1 MIIQRS
7 DQRRFQVNEKKRILI
22 VDDESCVREL
32 LVHFLN
38 NKGYDCIQA
47 ENAQCALNI
56 LHQKNIPIIISD
68 IRMPGLD
75 GIGFL
80 QEVKQKEPFTEVIM
94 ATALTETSTAVEA
107 MRQGAYDYVVK
118 PFDLKTVETSVRRA
132 FERRQLLIE
141 NKEYHDRLEEKVQ
154 EKTSELVE
162 KNTQLRLLF
171 LNTIQSLVQTLEA
184 KDKYTE
190 GHSRR
195 VAEMSSL
202 MAKRLRFSDED
213 VEKLRLAGI
222 LHDIGKIGVR
232 EACLNK
238 PGTLTEAESEEIKQH
253 PLISERIL
261 TPIEELQEILADIRH
276 HHERFDGNG
285 YPHGLR
291 GVDIPLGARILAVAD
306 SYDAMTSDRPY
317 RPALTADKALDELEV
332 NAGKQFDPQLIK
344 VFIELYDGSPGAKNG
359 PGVKEVFE
367 SIPFSQQSLC
377 L

>member
-1 MIIQRS
+1 M
-7 DQRRFQVNEKKRILI
+7 NEKKRILI

-276 HHERFDGNG
+276 HHERYDGNG